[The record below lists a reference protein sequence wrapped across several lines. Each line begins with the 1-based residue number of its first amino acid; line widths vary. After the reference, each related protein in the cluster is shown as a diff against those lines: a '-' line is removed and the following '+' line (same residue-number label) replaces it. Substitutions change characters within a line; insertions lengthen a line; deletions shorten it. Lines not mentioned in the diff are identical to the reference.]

1 MTYQKTNIHKSE
13 SSKNQMNVE
22 EIIASIDDSTKLL
35 RLPAVEEIVGFKS
48 TEIYKRIKEGT
59 FPPPIKLGRRQA
71 VWLSNQITDWK
82 KRIVRENLGNNS
94 L

>member
-1 MTYQKTNIHKSE
+1 MDKTTHQK
-13 SSKNQMNVE
+13 NVMDLE
-22 EIIASIDDSTKLL
+22 EIVASIDDSTKLL

-59 FPPPIKLGRRQA
+59 FPPPIKLAPRQA
-71 VWLSNQITDWK
+71 VWISNQITDWK
-82 KRIVRENLGNNS
+82 KKVVRENLENN